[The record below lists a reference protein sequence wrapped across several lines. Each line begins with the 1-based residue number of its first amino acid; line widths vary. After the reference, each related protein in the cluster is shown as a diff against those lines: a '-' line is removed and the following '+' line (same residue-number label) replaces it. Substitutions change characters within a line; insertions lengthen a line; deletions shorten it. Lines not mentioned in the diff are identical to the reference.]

1 MKKNS
6 IVMFLLSV
14 CLLGFYGCSDED
26 DPEDGKGAIYQVTL
40 QQSGELNGFIKALVV
55 TANGAK
61 LVHEETGE
69 VYNGTAVL
77 GDEELV
83 GMKVTLT
90 TMDKAIEFAVSG
102 GAVDRDD
109 EVVTAPM
116 IWTVTVT
123 KNGKEVGKEVV
134 TFEDGKGVSADN
146 LNLYYK

>member
-14 CLLGFYGCSDED
+14 CLFGFYGCSDED
-26 DPEDGKGAIYQVTL
+26 DPEGGKGAIYQVTL

-61 LVHEETGE
+61 LVREETGE

-90 TMDKAIEFAVSG
+90 TTDKAIEFAVSG

-123 KNGKEVGKEVV
+123 KNGKEVVKEVV
-134 TFEDGKGVSADN
+134 TFEDGKGVGDDDI
-146 LNLYYK
+146 NLYYK

>member
-14 CLLGFYGCSDED
+14 CLFGFYGCSDED
-26 DPEDGKGAIYQVTL
+26 DPEGGKGAIYQVTL

-61 LVHEETGE
+61 LVREETGE

-90 TMDKAIEFAVSG
+90 TTDKAIEFAVSG

-123 KNGKEVGKEVV
+123 KNGKEVVKEVV
-134 TFEDGKGVSADN
+134 TFEDGKGVGDDDIN
-146 LNLYYK
+146 L

>member
-26 DPEDGKGAIYQVTL
+26 DPEDGKGSIYQVTL

-61 LVHEETGE
+61 LVREETGE

-90 TMDKAIEFAVSG
+90 TTDKAIEFAVSG

-123 KNGKEVGKEVV
+123 KNGKEVVKEVV
-134 TFEDGKGVSADN
+134 TFEDGKGVGDDDI
-146 LNLYYK
+146 NLYYK

>member
-61 LVHEETGE
+61 LVREETGE

-134 TFEDGKGVSADN
+134 TFEDGKGGEC
-146 LNLYYK
+146 

>member
-1 MKKNS
+1 M
-6 IVMFLLSV
+6 
-14 CLLGFYGCSDED
+14 
-26 DPEDGKGAIYQVTL
+26 
-40 QQSGELNGFIKALVV
+40 

-61 LVHEETGE
+61 LVREETGE

-90 TMDKAIEFAVSG
+90 TTDKAIEFAVSG

-123 KNGKEVGKEVV
+123 KNGKEVVKEVV
-134 TFEDGKGVSADN
+134 TFEDGKGVGDDDI
-146 LNLYYK
+146 NLYYK

>member
-61 LVHEETGE
+61 LVREETGE

-123 KNGKEVGKEVV
+123 KNGKEVVKEVV
-134 TFEDGKGVSADN
+134 TFEDGKGVSADD
-146 LNLYYK
+146 LNLCYK